1 VSMLSA
7 ANAKFCLDFFKDLI
21 KVKRN
26 ENIFSP
32 LNISAALSIVQLGAG
47 GNTAKEMEKVGSL
60 RPLVPGRF
68 DFTKAAEHFLQ

>member
-1 VSMLSA
+1 MGTLSA

-32 LNISAALSIVQLGAG
+32 LNISAALSIVQMGAG
-47 GNTAKEMEKVGSL
+47 DNTAKEMEKVGSL
-60 RPLVPGRF
+60 PFFQELLVGVSM
-68 DFTKAAEHFLQ
+68 